1 MQFAS
6 FFVLS
11 VTLKLLLM
19 PYLKVQTNQS
29 FSSKK
34 QQSFLKES
42 SALISFELGKP
53 EKYVMTAFESKI
65 EMTLGGSEEPV
76 VFLQLKSIGLPD
88 TKTKD
93 LSSKFASL
101 VEEQLKIPKDR
112 VYIEFMDVPR
122 GFWGWNGIL
131 F

>member
-1 MQFAS
+1 
-6 FFVLS
+6 
-11 VTLKLLLM
+11 M

-29 FSSKK
+29 FSNKK

-53 EKYVMTAFESKI
+53 EKYVMTAFEPKV
-65 EMTLGGSEEPV
+65 EMTLGGTDEPV

>member
-1 MQFAS
+1 
-6 FFVLS
+6 
-11 VTLKLLLM
+11 M
-19 PYLKVQTNQS
+19 PYLKVQTNKS
-29 FSSKK
+29 FSNKK
-34 QQSFLKES
+34 QQSFLKDCS
-42 SALISFELGKP
+42 SLISLELGKP
-53 EKYVMTAFESKI
+53 EKYVMTAFEPKI
-65 EMTLGGSEEPV
+65 EMSLSGSYDPV

-93 LSSKFASL
+93 LSNKFATL
-101 VEEQLKIPKDR
+101 VEEKLKIPKDR

>member
-1 MQFAS
+1 
-6 FFVLS
+6 
-11 VTLKLLLM
+11 M
-19 PYLKVQTNQS
+19 PYLKVQTNGS

-34 QQSFLKES
+34 QQSFLKECS
-42 SALISFELGKP
+42 SLISFELGKP
-53 EKYVMTAFESKI
+53 EKYVMTAFVPKI
-65 EMTLGGSEEPV
+65 EMTLGGSIDSA

-93 LSSKFASL
+93 LSNKFATI

>member
-1 MQFAS
+1 
-6 FFVLS
+6 
-11 VTLKLLLM
+11 M
-19 PYLKVQTNQS
+19 PYLKVQTNKS

-34 QQSFLKES
+34 QQNFLKECS
-42 SALISFELGKP
+42 TLISMELGKP
-53 EKYVMTAFESKI
+53 EKYVMTAFTPKV
-65 EMTLGGSEEPV
+65 EMTLGGNNEPSL
-76 VFLQLKSIGLPD
+76 FLQLKSIGLPD

-93 LSSKFASL
+93 LSNKFACL
-101 VEEQLKIPKDR
+101 ANEKLKIAKDR

>member
-1 MQFAS
+1 
-6 FFVLS
+6 
-11 VTLKLLLM
+11 M
-19 PYLKVQTNQS
+19 PYLKVQSNKS

-34 QQSFLKES
+34 QKSFLLDCS
-42 SALISFELGKP
+42 SLLSHELGKP
-53 EKYVMTAFESKI
+53 EKYVMTAFEQKL
-65 EMTLGGSEEPV
+65 EMTFGGISEPTI
-76 VFLQLKSIGLPD
+76 FLQLKSIGLPD

-93 LSSKFASL
+93 LSNKFSNL
-101 VEEQLKIPKDR
+101 VEEKLKIPKDR